1 MKKNSNFKFVEKCLY
16 DYPKN
21 CAKADVLRLD
31 LEVLRKNGDVKA
43 QSYDNDSRGSEGG
56 HSDPVLSFVEQVER
70 IEKQIF
76 KLERITTPITR
87 LTRELKMSKGI
98 QKKDFLQVLELCYF
112 EGVSFKEAA
121 FELKVDEKTLFR
133 RRQKL
138 VRLAIE
144 YLGV

>member
-1 MKKNSNFKFVEKCLY
+1 MKSEKFKFVEKCLY

-21 CAKADVLRLD
+21 CAKVDVLRLD

-56 HSDPVLSFVEQVER
+56 HSDPVWSFVEQVER
-70 IEKQIF
+70 LEKQIF

-87 LTRELKMSKGI
+87 LTRELKMSKGTR
-98 QKKDFLQVLELCYF
+98 KADLLQVLELYYF
-112 EGVSFKEAA
+112 EDATSKESED
-121 FELKVDEKTLFR
+121 ELHLDRKTLFR
-133 RRQKL
+133 RRKYL
-138 VRLAIE
+138 VSLAGE

>member
-1 MKKNSNFKFVEKCLY
+1 MKSEKFKFVEKCLY

-21 CAKADVLRLD
+21 SAKIDVLRLD

-43 QSYDNDSRGSEGG
+43 QNYEHTSRGSEG

-70 IEKQIF
+70 LEKQIF

-87 LTRELKMSKGI
+87 LTRELKMSKGAR
-98 QKKDFLQVLELCYF
+98 KADLLQVLELYYF
-112 EGVSFKEAA
+112 EDAQSKEIEE
-121 FELKVDEKTLFR
+121 ELHLDRKTLFR
-133 RRQKL
+133 RRKYL
-138 VRLAIE
+138 VSLAGE